1 MGIGA
6 GGIAIMTVGRS
17 SKTLQHTDHTIEYIL
32 QDGRTFI
39 GTFKTF
45 DRHMNLTLYD
55 CDEFRRTEPKDVK
68 QPQHEKK

>member
-1 MGIGA
+1 
-6 GGIAIMTVGRS
+6 MTVGRS
-17 SKTLQHTDHTIEYIL
+17 SKTLQHTDHRIEYIL

-55 CDEFRRTEPKDVK
+55 CDEFRRIEPKDICLRGHFSCLMK
-68 QPQHEKK
+68 CSTAIF

>member
-1 MGIGA
+1 
-6 GGIAIMTVGRS
+6 MTVGRS
-17 SKTLQHTDHTIEYIL
+17 SKTLQHTDHRIEYIL

-55 CDEFRRTEPKDVK
+55 CDEFRRIDSCFSVNKIILLK
-68 QPQHEKK
+68 MGK